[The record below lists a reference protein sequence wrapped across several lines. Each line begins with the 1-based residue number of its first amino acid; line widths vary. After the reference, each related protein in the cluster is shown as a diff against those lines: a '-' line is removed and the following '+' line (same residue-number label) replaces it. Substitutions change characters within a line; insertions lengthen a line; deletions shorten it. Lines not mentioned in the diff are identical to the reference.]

1 MGKAVEDFA
10 AGRRRV
16 GIGRPGKEL
25 FGAGGVTK
33 RELAEHYRRVA
44 PVMLPHV
51 RGRPLALHRFPDGI
65 DPGASGTPGFFQKNL
80 PEYTPEWVRGVRVER
95 MHGDPITM
103 PVCDDTATLLWLAD
117 QAAITLHPWTTRAA
131 ALRRPD
137 RMVIDLDPPGRDFA
151 AARRAAR
158 DVREVLAEVALAGY
172 VMTTGSRG
180 LHVVVPLRPEED
192 IDAVRDL
199 ARGIADTAARRH
211 PDRLTTEVRKN
222 RRGGRLFL
230 DTMRNSYAQ
239 HSVAPYAVR
248 ALPGAPVATPLSWS
262 ELERAGSA
270 QVWAVRSLPRRLAE
284 LADRGDPW
292 HALGRHAR
300 SPRRAGERL
309 ARLAGAGGAG
319 RG

>member
-1 MGKAVEDFA
+1 MSEGVEVFS

-16 GIGRPGKEL
+16 GVGRPGKEL

-33 RELAEHYRRVA
+33 RELAGHYRRVA
-44 PVMLPHV
+44 PFMLAHV

-80 PEYTPEWVRGVRVER
+80 PEYAPEWLRGVRVDR
-95 MHGDPITM
+95 MHGGPITM
-103 PVCDDTATLLWLAD
+103 LVCDDTATLLWLAD
-117 QAAITLHPWTTRAA
+117 QAVITPHPWTTRAA

-137 RMVIDLDPPGRDFA
+137 RMIFDLDPPGHDFA
-151 AARRAAR
+151 AARRAAY
-158 DVREVLAEVALAGY
+158 DVRDVLAEVGLACY
-172 VMTTGSRG
+172 IMTTGSRG
-180 LHVVVPLRPEED
+180 LHVVVPLRPEAD

-199 ARGIADTAARRH
+199 ARGIAGAAARRH
-211 PDRLTTEVRKN
+211 PGRLTTEVRKDK
-222 RRGGRLFL
+222 RGGRLFL

-248 ALPGAPVATPLSWS
+248 ALPGAPVATPLWWEELDAVRSAGAWS
-262 ELERAGSA
+262 
-270 QVWAVRSLPRRLAE
+270 VRSLPGRLAE
-284 LADRGDPW
+284 LAAGGDPW

-309 ARLAGAGGAG
+309 ARLTGAASPQ
-319 RG
+319 